1 MTSKTSS
8 RENTGKV
15 REARRLKERRD
26 MRTVDLHVR
35 LIYAYVCSQIRLAEH
50 EQCAVWRLM
59 VMHVLSKKGY
69 LIF

>member
-1 MTSKTSS
+1 MTSKSS
-8 RENTGKV
+8 SHENTGKV

-50 EQCAVWRLM
+50 EQCAAWRLM
-59 VMHVLSKKGY
+59 VLHVRSKKGY

>member
-1 MTSKTSS
+1 MTSRNSS
-8 RENTGKV
+8 REDKGKA

-50 EQCAVWRLM
+50 EQCAAWRLM
-59 VMHVLSKKGY
+59 VLHVSSKKGY